1 MGIGDLQCVVA
12 SQICIMQ
19 HAASPRIS
27 WTIVDGLMYV
37 DLDAALKTV
46 SCSGQL

>member
-1 MGIGDLQCVVA
+1 MGISDLQCVVA
-12 SQICIMQ
+12 SEICIKQ
-19 HAASPRIS
+19 HAASLGIY

-37 DLDAALKTV
+37 DLDAALKTI